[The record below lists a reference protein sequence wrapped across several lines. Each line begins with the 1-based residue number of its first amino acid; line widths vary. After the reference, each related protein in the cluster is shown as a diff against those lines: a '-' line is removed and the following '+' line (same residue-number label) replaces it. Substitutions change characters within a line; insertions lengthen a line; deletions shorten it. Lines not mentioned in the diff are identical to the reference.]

1 MCVVAGCIDLWQ
13 KHIRQLNLF
22 GIKHISLLTLDA
34 GVDGPPSQVLD
45 VVDIFNGITGTW
57 STAVLSVARTAL
69 AATSLPNHGLAI
81 FAGGTGVGTLYYIEF

>member
-1 MCVVAGCIDLWQ
+1 
-13 KHIRQLNLF
+13 
-22 GIKHISLLTLDA
+22 LLTLNA
-34 GVDGPPSQVLD
+34 GVDDPPSQVFD

-81 FAGGTGVGTLYYIEF
+81 FAGGTGVGTSYYIEFELMQGALFCSEVACEAGMCFVYIVLF